1 MKKTY
6 LFLIAA
12 LSLTIFSFNYS
23 LESSYHIEK
32 YSPSPP
38 RSGGAAN
45 QGLGDRTGSPLSA
58 GSTCSTCHGGG
69 SFSTTMSAVVKNG
82 GGTVVTSYTPGQNY
96 TIEYTVAAGVGS
108 PSGYGMQSVL
118 MSPSAGNAQAG
129 TLTSV
134 ITSGTQLSSSGGYNF
149 LEHSTPSSTGVF
161 SVNWTAPSVGFG
173 NVNIYAAGLAV
184 NGNGGTSGDH
194 SSAAYSLTITE
205 ACSPTTGTDTQVA
218 CGSFDW
224 IDGITY
230 TASNSTA
237 THTLVNSNAAGC
249 DSTVTLNLT
258 INTATTGTDTQIA
271 CGSFDWIDGITYT
284 ASNSTATHT
293 LVNSNTAGC
302 DSTVTL
308 NLTINTVDV
317 SVTNADPVL
326 TAGAGSATYQ
336 WIDCDNNNSFVASA
350 TNQSFTP
357 LTNGNYAVIVT
368 ENNCAD
374 TSVCYSV
381 STVSIEEKSLTN
393 EILIQPNP
401 TNQNITLN
409 LGKRYNNIEIKI
421 INPVGQTVLI
431 EDFKSQQVLN
441 IDLLGENGIYYIV
454 IQTEENRIT
463 RKVVKK

>member
-258 INTATTGTDTQIA
+258 INT
-271 CGSFDWIDGITYT
+271 
-284 ASNSTATHT
+284 
-293 LVNSNTAGC
+293 
-302 DSTVTL
+302 
-308 NLTINTVDV
+308 VDV